1 MEIFKMIKIPIVKNA
16 LWQRIIIYL
25 IKEDITNITNE
36 KEQVKINYNKYTLV
50 KRSNSKRDAI

>member
-1 MEIFKMIKIPIVKNA
+1 MIKIPIVKNA

>member
-25 IKEDITNITNE
+25 IKEDITNIMNE

>member
-36 KEQVKINYNKYTLV
+36 KEQVKINDKYTLV

>member
-1 MEIFKMIKIPIVKNA
+1 MIKIPIVKNA

-36 KEQVKINYNKYTLV
+36 KEQVKINDKYTFV
-50 KRSNSKRDAI
+50 KRSNSKRHVI

>member
-25 IKEDITNITNE
+25 IKEDIPNIMNE